1 MAYIVP
7 SVTLP
12 SSSVRPPRAS
22 RTEQNST
29 STHAVRNAGAMTG
42 NMAPTTRRSCKIVS
56 ASTRAADTKHGSHD
70 DVCCSE
76 YCPLPCRSQLLVVA
90 GQQPAQKQ
98 CKHSGDA
105 SSEQE
110 AHRDFDVR
118 KCCAEA
124 ICLVVD
130 SKQNAAEPR
139 ERRRD
144 QRQGELGC
152 TLQFLLP
159 NFALLWITDLPVNYL
174 QIKTSVVLAI
184 IEEVEAA
191 KKE

>member
-1 MAYIVP
+1 MTMFAAASTALCHVVP
-7 SVTLP
+7 SFLSLLDNSLHRSNANIPVTLP
-12 SSSVRPPRAS
+12 PSMS
-22 RTEQNST
+22 
-29 STHAVRNAGAMTG
+29 
-42 NMAPTTRRSCKIVS
+42 
-56 ASTRAADTKHGSHD
+56 
-70 DVCCSE
+70 
-76 YCPLPCRSQLLVVA
+76 
-90 GQQPAQKQ
+90 
-98 CKHSGDA
+98 
-105 SSEQE
+105 QE